1 MFDKIAGKRY
11 QRISLVAGQI
21 GNRVKNMIAPM
32 IYKNTMTSRLF
43 EKWFKDILLPILNQ
57 LEQPSIII
65 LDNARFHRMK
75 HLQEIINDSIKVDTV
90 ININNSKRH
99 KHIILPLPPYSPEL
113 NAIEPS
119 WATIKQWLR
128 SHLFEFD
135 TIEQGL
141 MGLFGVN

>member
-11 QRISLVAGQI
+11 QRISLVAAQI

-43 EKWFKDILLPILNQ
+43 EKWFKDRLLPTLNQ

-75 HLQEIINDSIKVDTV
+75 HLQAIINDSI
-90 ININNSKRH
+90 
-99 KHIILPLPPYSPEL
+99 
-113 NAIEPS
+113 
-119 WATIKQWLR
+119 
-128 SHLFEFD
+128 
-135 TIEQGL
+135 
-141 MGLFGVN
+141 

>member
-1 MFDKIAGKRY
+1 
-11 QRISLVAGQI
+11 
-21 GNRVKNMIAPM
+21 M

-43 EKWFKDILLPILNQ
+43 EKWFKDILLPTLNQ

-75 HLQEIINDSIKVDTV
+75 HLQEIINDSIKTDTST
-90 ININNSKRH
+90 NNTNDKKH
-99 KHIILPLPPYSPEL
+99 KHIILPLPAYSPEL

-119 WATIKQWLR
+119 WATIKKWLR
-128 SHLFEFD
+128 SHLFEFE

-141 MGLFGVN
+141 MGYFEIN